1 MAKVRLSEDLPDV
14 LKGEMPLLYYPLL
27 EETQE
32 RVIEDEG

>member
-14 LKGEMPLLYYPLL
+14 FKGKMPLLHYPLL

-32 RVIEDEG
+32 RVIEGEG